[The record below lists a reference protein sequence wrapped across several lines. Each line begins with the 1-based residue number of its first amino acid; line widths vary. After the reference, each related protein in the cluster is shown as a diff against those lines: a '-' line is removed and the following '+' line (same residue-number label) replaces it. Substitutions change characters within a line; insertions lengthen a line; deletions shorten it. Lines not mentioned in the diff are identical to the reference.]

1 MNNREKKG
9 IIPLTNFNEILQD
22 AFYFNL
28 FLNIRKKMVSGEAK
42 HYIFIFLK
50 GLSTLFSRELLILFE
65 KYDEIFPTDINKY
78 KEANKKIRDKR
89 QWVNHTIRNSS
100 TIRNKILNNGIDFDK
115 QIYDITIFVK
125 DGELLDIIFEEN
137 IEEEDIELW
146 KDLYSFPRF
155 ILYKKMGNHKTLDMV
170 FRELTDKT
178 NKNIMV
184 FEEKISGKEYYYSV
198 NRLFRDNKSLEI
210 EDKIFILY
218 RYRLIKSILLI
229 NSLFDKISVFFPSDE
244 FSISFNAKDY
254 LRKVKAVIINLL
266 GKDLLEMKTEYSNSI
281 LSEFSNKILEPDFYK
296 INRKARGNIHYAKI
310 INLSDVEKEI
320 LDKYQDEYLNI
331 LIESFDKNI
340 KLVIDDETIT
350 LTGFLNEC
358 NAKGISI
365 EQLREDYSEYEK
377 LYLSYY
383 DKTHKIELRKKY

>member
-184 FEEKISGKEYYYSV
+184 FEEKISG
-198 NRLFRDNKSLEI
+198 
-210 EDKIFILY
+210 
-218 RYRLIKSILLI
+218 
-229 NSLFDKISVFFPSDE
+229 
-244 FSISFNAKDY
+244 
-254 LRKVKAVIINLL
+254 
-266 GKDLLEMKTEYSNSI
+266 
-281 LSEFSNKILEPDFYK
+281 
-296 INRKARGNIHYAKI
+296 
-310 INLSDVEKEI
+310 
-320 LDKYQDEYLNI
+320 
-331 LIESFDKNI
+331 
-340 KLVIDDETIT
+340 
-350 LTGFLNEC
+350 NEC
-358 NAKGISI
+358 
-365 EQLREDYSEYEK
+365 L
-377 LYLSYY
+377 
-383 DKTHKIELRKKY
+383 